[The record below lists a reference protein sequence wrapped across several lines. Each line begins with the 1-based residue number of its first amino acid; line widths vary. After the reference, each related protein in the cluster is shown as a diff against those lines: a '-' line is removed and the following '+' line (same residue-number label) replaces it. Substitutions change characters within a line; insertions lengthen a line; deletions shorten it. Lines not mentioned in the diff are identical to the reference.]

1 MGGGSQVGRENQA
14 EHFADSSVSPNL
26 SAPHPGLHLWHLP
39 RSNSPD
45 YRHMNGQQQPVTV
58 DVAYLHNAY
67 YAAIEK
73 NQILPL
79 AATGMELELSY

>member
-1 MGGGSQVGRENQA
+1 
-14 EHFADSSVSPNL
+14 
-26 SAPHPGLHLWHLP
+26 
-39 RSNSPD
+39 
-45 YRHMNGQQQPVTV
+45 MNGQQQPVTV

-79 AATGMELELSY
+79 AATGMELETLILSEVRPKEKA